1 MSLIFFLAAGAAGQ
15 QSGSQPEV
23 PRTQGPAM
31 SGQDIFKW
39 YCAACHGKTGRG
51 DGPAA
56 SELKVPPPDLTVLAK
71 RNNGKFPTDYVARV
85 LTRGTKSPAHGTPQ
99 MPVWGPLFQELN
111 TKGRVT
117 VEIASVVQYLE
128 SIQQK

>member
-1 MSLIFFLAAGAAGQ
+1 
-15 QSGSQPEV
+15 
-23 PRTQGPAM
+23 M

-71 RNNGKFPTDYVARV
+71 RNNGKFPPDYVARV

-111 TKGRVT
+111 AKGRVT